1 MWLTRVVQVELLQL
15 MFFIDDLVL
24 VMNYIECCKKF
35 FLYTYSYSY
44 TYIERTIITIAVK
57 WERISSQ
64 HVDFLGCFYF
74 PLLVRSLNA
83 KYGPDRYRRDKSVKF
98 GTELP

>member
-24 VMNYIECCKKF
+24 VMNCIECCN
-35 FLYTYSYSY
+35 
-44 TYIERTIITIAVK
+44 IAIITIAVK
-57 WERISSQ
+57 WERISSH

-74 PLLVRSLNA
+74 PLLINSVI
-83 KYGPDRYRRDKSVKF
+83 PDI
-98 GTELP
+98 